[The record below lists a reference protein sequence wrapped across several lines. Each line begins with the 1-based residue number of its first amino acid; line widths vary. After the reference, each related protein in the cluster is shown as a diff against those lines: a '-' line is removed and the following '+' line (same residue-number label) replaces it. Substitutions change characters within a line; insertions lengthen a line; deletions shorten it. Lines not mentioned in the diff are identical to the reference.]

1 MSENIG
7 CEVKKWLQ
15 QEATRQIRGHQF
27 ITLQVDISESSRH
40 PVRPIKL
47 CKRCNACNYGSH
59 VRFEKECTGQF
70 EARSDKAWMAIRKKG
85 IFRGTLSL
93 LDPHHR
99 DFVVQNGCGQE

>member
-15 QEATRQIRGHQF
+15 QEATGQIRGHQF

-47 CKRCNACNYGSH
+47 QCLQLWLPCA
-59 VRFEKECTGQF
+59 V
-70 EARSDKAWMAIRKKG
+70 
-85 IFRGTLSL
+85 
-93 LDPHHR
+93 
-99 DFVVQNGCGQE
+99 